1 MKDDGSMYI
10 VSGWS
15 NLSSIYKALDKLDLY
30 TINHIVW
37 KYNFG
42 VATKSKFVSAHYHI
56 FYISKNKKTK
66 VKFNK
71 NAYFSQVDKDIS
83 GRSLQYADMEDV
95 WIINKEY
102 QSSGMKNMNKL
113 PSKLVEKI
121 INYSSDKNDMVCDF
135 LWAVLQ
141 PLTVH

>member
-66 VKFNK
+66 FNK
-71 NAYFSQVDKDIS
+71 K
-83 GRSLQYADMEDV
+83 MHT
-95 WIINKEY
+95 
-102 QSSGMKNMNKL
+102 
-113 PSKLVEKI
+113 LVK
-121 INYSSDKNDMVCDF
+121 
-135 LWAVLQ
+135 
-141 PLTVH
+141 

>member
-42 VATKSKFVSAHYHI
+42 VATKSKFVSAHYI
-56 FYISKNKKTK
+56 LYI
-66 VKFNK
+66 
-71 NAYFSQVDKDIS
+71 
-83 GRSLQYADMEDV
+83 
-95 WIINKEY
+95 KE
-102 QSSGMKNMNKL
+102 
-113 PSKLVEKI
+113 
-121 INYSSDKNDMVCDF
+121 
-135 LWAVLQ
+135 
-141 PLTVH
+141 

>member
-37 KYNFG
+37 KYNFS

-71 NAYFSQVDKDIS
+71 NAYFSQVDKD
-83 GRSLQYADMEDV
+83 
-95 WIINKEY
+95 
-102 QSSGMKNMNKL
+102 
-113 PSKLVEKI
+113 
-121 INYSSDKNDMVCDF
+121 
-135 LWAVLQ
+135 LW
-141 PLTVH
+141 